1 MYIGKITSNLIFH
14 GILVFGYRGI
24 VLYNTKSRLC
34 SVNAN
39 SSSVHLRHFLSKK
52 GVFLRPKTGFFASKP
67 SKPYSYLTIALHPYN
82 NICRHICHCVSC
94 DGSVSS
100 ESSVQY
106 KHGKAVWAVYE
117 AVLTSCLMIFSF
129 LLAQNFWLDRLWC
142 IHLYP
147 HAKVW
152 NNL

>member
-1 MYIGKITSNLIFH
+1 MHIGKITSNFIFH

-67 SKPYSYLTIALHPYN
+67 SKPYSHLTIALHPYN

-106 KHGKAVWAVYE
+106 IIARKSSVSSLWGGANFMFDDIFFLISAE
-117 AVLTSCLMIFSF
+117 LLTWSTLVHTFVSPC
-129 LLAQNFWLDRLWC
+129 
-142 IHLYP
+142 
-147 HAKVW
+147 
-152 NNL
+152 